1 VTPPIDLSVVIPAY
15 DEAGRIGP
23 TLDRLIAALDPLP
36 LPWEI
41 LVADDGSTDATAA
54 IVAATAAR
62 EPRVRLLRLPH
73 RGKGATL
80 RDGLLAAA
88 GTRRFLCDAD
98 LSMPP
103 AQIARFLAVLPSQCD
118 IAIGSREGPGA
129 VRVGEPLHRHV
140 LGRIFNL
147 LVRAMVLPGIQD
159 TQCGF
164 KMFTADAARAVMP
177 TTAIE
182 GWSLD
187 VELLASARAQGWRI
201 REVPIE
207 WHYGQASRLR
217 VLPHSFEMLRDLF
230 HIRGK
235 VRRGAFARP
244 ATGAP
249 PEPPA

>member
-1 VTPPIDLSVVIPAY
+1 MSAPPAIDLSVVIPAY
-15 DEAGRIGP
+15 NEAGRIGP
-23 TLDRLIAALDPLP
+23 TLDRLIATLGRLP
-36 LPWEI
+36 VPWEI
-41 LVADDGSTDATAA
+41 LVADDGSTDDTAA

-62 EPRVRLLRLPH
+62 EPRVRALRLPH

-88 GTRRFLCDAD
+88 GGRRFLCDAD

-103 AQIARFLAVLPSQCD
+103 EQITRFLDVLPALCD

-129 VRVGEPLHRHV
+129 VRIGEPFHRHL
-140 LGRIFNL
+140 LGRVFNT

-164 KMFTADAARAVMP
+164 KLFTADACRAILP
-177 TTAIE
+177 TTAID
-182 GWSLD
+182 GWSFD
-187 VELLASARAQGWRI
+187 VELLAAAQAQGWRI

-217 VLPHSFEMLRDLF
+217 VVPHSLEMLRDLRR
-230 HIRGK
+230 IRAK
-235 VRRGAFARP
+235 ARRGGFARKP
-244 ATGAP
+244 
-249 PEPPA
+249 

>member
-1 VTPPIDLSVVIPAY
+1 MTPTVDLSVVIPAY
-15 DEAGRIGP
+15 NESRRIGP
-23 TLDRLIAALDPLP
+23 TLDRLVATLDPMP

-41 LVADDGSTDATAA
+41 LVADDGSTDDTAA
-54 IVAATAAR
+54 IVAAVAGR
-62 EPRVRLLRLPH
+62 EPRVRLLRLAH
-73 RGKGATL
+73 RGKGATV

-88 GTRRFLCDAD
+88 GARRFLCDAD

-129 VRVGEPLHRHV
+129 VRVGEPWLRHV
-140 LGRIFNL
+140 LGRVFNV
-147 LVRAMVLPGIQD
+147 LVRLMVLPGIQD

-164 KMFTADAARAVMP
+164 KLFTAEAAQAVLP

-182 GWSLD
+182 GWSFD
-187 VELLASARAQGWRI
+187 VELLASARVQGWRI

-217 VLPHSFEMLRDLF
+217 VVPHSIEMFRDLW
-230 HIRGK
+230 R
-235 VRRGAFARP
+235 VRAKMRAGAFTRRSH
-244 ATGAP
+244 
-249 PEPPA
+249 

>member
-1 VTPPIDLSVVIPAY
+1 MTPPIDLSVVIPAY

-23 TLDRLIAALDPLP
+23 TLARLIAALEPLP

-41 LVADDGSTDATAA
+41 LVADDGSTDDTAA
-54 IVAATAAR
+54 IVEAVAGR
-62 EPRVRLLRLPH
+62 EPRVRLLRLAH

-88 GTRRFLCDAD
+88 GGRRFLCDAD

-129 VRVGEPLHRHV
+129 VRIGEPLHRHLV
-140 LGRIFNL
+140 GRVFNT

-164 KMFTADAARAVMP
+164 KLFTAEAAAAVLP
-177 TTAIE
+177 LTDID
-182 GWSLD
+182 GWGFD
-187 VELLASARAQGWRI
+187 VEVLACARAQGWRV

-207 WHYGQASRLR
+207 WHYGEASRLK
-217 VLPHSFEMLRDLF
+217 VLPHSIEMFRDLL
-230 HIRGK
+230 RVRAK
-235 VRRGAFARP
+235 VRRGTYGRRP
-244 ATGAP
+244 
-249 PEPPA
+249 